1 MKKKCL
7 DRDVKAT
14 EAYCNKV
21 LEHAKQ
27 RIAEGEKPF
36 KEKMVNLK
44 RGYVITEAHSISCS
58 NGDYLCYDIM
68 VKTRK

>member
-36 KEKMVNLK
+36 KEKMVYLK

>member
-21 LEHAKQ
+21 LEHVRQ

-36 KEKMVNLK
+36 K
-44 RGYVITEAHSISCS
+44 IS
-58 NGDYLCYDIM
+58 N
-68 VKTRK
+68 